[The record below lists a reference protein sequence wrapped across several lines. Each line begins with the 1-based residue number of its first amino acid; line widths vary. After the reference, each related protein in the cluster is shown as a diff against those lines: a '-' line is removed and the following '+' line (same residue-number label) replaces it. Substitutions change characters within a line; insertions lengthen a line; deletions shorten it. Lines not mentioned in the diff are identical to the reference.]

1 MRLTSDIARGVAP
14 GKVQDRLSKR
24 YELEAKYLTDNS
36 QADPVK
42 ILFGRDFLSM
52 SLLTPIFDLVTKESG
67 GGGKGSSKVGGA
79 EQVTYYGGFA
89 GAFCAGPIDKIFAI
103 HESDTEV
110 ETFPDGL
117 ALGDDSGSALWDAA
131 GKYYTMALDG
141 YGTIRIHQ
149 GTATQPIDPRF
160 TDDKPDIVID
170 IENPET
176 SKIPTG
182 EDFQPAYRSVFYV
195 ATDSFKLGTSNTTP
209 NLRIEVLCT
218 PKCFARDFPDL
229 FTGETPALKI
239 ADDDGDVFPP
249 LIVYEYLRNSAWGG
263 AGLALSDIDHESFAA
278 ATQQCISDGIAITA
292 LQDSSDTTIRDAISQ
307 ILQYCDGAL
316 YLNEAGKV
324 AIKLVRVAEN
334 TSVYPLI
341 TDAELADEPD
351 ITWEGEGTAWGRTEI
366 IFNSRVDSYE
376 STAEVF
382 ESPRYSGAV
391 LREIATER
399 ISLPFCKKRM
409 LAAKL
414 ARRFGNAGAEP
425 SCEVTLSVLPGGNY
439 KIGELVRL
447 SYRAFGID
455 ELLLRV
461 NKITVGGP
469 REPLLRITA
478 VSEPTTAWEVD
489 VENLAVGFPKHQ
501 DTVYDRDGGFL
512 KPRVLLLDNGSADW
526 PIKGTEIALFCERN
540 TTAPIVNYEVRGMS
554 KLSWPEDSRENRWVE
569 AGKNKYQTEVEIE
582 GLLAGVKI
590 GGLLAGVKLLTLK
603 VNVFGD
609 KRRDEFDKL
618 LSKLQTTAVYI
629 TCCAFTSD
637 SLDPEQVEAS
647 RTLRPMSF
655 RICGIR
661 QASIEHRETG
671 DVFKYICSVTAE
683 QIFSNWVYP
692 CNAPGAQHYYPSKI
706 AYAHQLKDIT
716 NPEEVFR
723 YRSVD
728 FKIIHGSMDSIVWLF
743 ADFGNGIYEVNPC
756 GFWQKYVGTTNP
768 SHTVGASENID
779 ERESAWGNPITISEG
794 IIRVSTSSPVIAEG
808 GQAEDNIFWL
818 NPVSGES
825 KVYTANGWELV
836 DNSNVLAPLIQPEQI
851 PFGSASDEVAAGD
864 HLHDDRYQLIGD
876 SAERYYR
883 SFNSSTSLSHVRGS
897 DGRVNVHLIDE
908 TPITITLPSVADAEN
923 GDMITVFFS
932 AENNVEQNVV
942 TFEADADEVFANG
955 QNEVV
960 AGKGTIL
967 QLVCVETGWLPI
979 LKSILEE

>member
-1 MRLTSDIARGVAP
+1 MRLTSDIARGIAP

-36 QADPVK
+36 QADPIK

-52 SLLTPIFDLVTKESG
+52 SLLTPIFDLVTKDSG
-67 GGGKGSSKVGGA
+67 GGGKGYSKVGGA
-79 EQVTYYGGFA
+79 GQVTYFGGFA

-103 HESDTEV
+103 HESDAEV
-110 ETFPDGL
+110 ETFTEGL
-117 ALGDDSGSALWDAA
+117 ALGDDSGSALWDST
-131 GKYYTMALDG
+131 GKYYTLTLDG
-141 YGTIRIHQ
+141 YGTLRIHH

-218 PKCFARDFPDL
+218 PKCFAQDYPAYFED
-229 FTGETPALKI
+229 ETQPLTV
-239 ADDDGDVFPP
+239 ADENGDVYPP
-249 LIVYEYLRNSAWGG
+249 LIVYEYLRNSTWGG
-263 AGLALSDIDHESFAA
+263 AGLAVSDIDHESFAT
-278 ATQQCISDGIAITA
+278 ATHQCIQEGIAITA
-292 LQDSSDTTIRDAISQ
+292 LQDSADITIRDAISQ
-307 ILQYCDGAL
+307 ILQYCDGAI
-316 YLNEAGKV
+316 YLNDAGKV
-324 AIKLVRVAEN
+324 AIKLVRAAEN

-341 TDAELADEPD
+341 TEAELADEPD
-351 ITWEGEGTAWGRTEI
+351 ITWDGEREAWGRTEI
-366 IFNSRVDSYE
+366 IFNSRDDSYE

-391 LREIATER
+391 LREMATER
-399 ISLPFCKKRM
+399 LSIPFCKKRL

-414 ARRFGNAGAEP
+414 ARRFGNSGAEP

-439 KIGELVRL
+439 KIGDLVRL
-447 SYRAFGID
+447 SYPAFGVD

-478 VSEPTTAWEVD
+478 VSEPATSWEVD
-489 VENLAVGFPKHQ
+489 VETLTVGFQKSQ
-501 DTVYDRDGGFL
+501 DIVYERDGGFL

-526 PIKGTEIALFCERN
+526 PINGTEIAMFCERN
-540 TTAPIVNYEVRGMS
+540 TTAPIVNYEARGMS
-554 KLSWPEDSRENRWVE
+554 KLSWPVDSTENRWSE
-569 AGKNKYQTEVEIE
+569 AGKNKYQTEVEIVE
-582 GLLAGVKI
+582 LLANT
-590 GGLLAGVKLLTLK
+590 KLLTLDVK
-603 VNVFGD
+603 VRGE
-609 KRRDEFDKL
+609 KRRDEFVEL
-618 LSKLQTTAVYI
+618 ISKLQTTAAYI

-637 SLDPEQVEAS
+637 LFEPAQVEAA

-655 RICGIR
+655 RIREIR

-671 DVFKYICSVTAE
+671 NVFKYLLSVTAE

-692 CNAPGAQHYYPSKI
+692 CNAPGSQHYYPSKV
-706 AYAHQLKDIT
+706 AYAHRLKNVE

-743 ADFGNGIYEVNPC
+743 ADFGNGVYEVSPC

-768 SHTVGASENID
+768 SHTVGASENIE

-794 IIRVSTSSPVIAEG
+794 IIRVSTSSPVMAQG
-808 GQAEDNIFWL
+808 GQAENNIFWL
-818 NPVSGES
+818 NPVTGES
-825 KVYTANGWELV
+825 KVYTENGWELV
-836 DNSNVLAPLIQPEQI
+836 DNSNVLDPLIPPEQI
-851 PFGSASDEVAAGD
+851 PFGSAADEVARGD

-883 SFNSSTSLSHVRGS
+883 SFTSSSSLNHVRGS
-897 DGRVNVHLIDE
+897 DGRVHVLLIDE
-908 TPITITLPSVADAEN
+908 MPITITLPSIVQAEN

-932 AENNVEQNVV
+932 AENDVEQNVV
-942 TFEADADEVFANG
+942 TFASDEDEVFANG
-955 QNEVV
+955 QNEVIV
-960 AGKGTIL
+960 GTGTIL

-979 LKSILEE
+979 LKSILEI

>member
-1 MRLTSDIARGVAP
+1 MRLTSDIARGIAP

-67 GGGKGSSKVGGA
+67 GGGKGSSKVGGSG
-79 EQVTYYGGFA
+79 QVTYYGGFA
-89 GAFCAGPIDKIFAI
+89 GAFCAGPVDKIFAI

-218 PKCFARDFPDL
+218 PKCFAQDYPAF
-229 FTGETPALKI
+229 FAGETPALKV
-239 ADDDGDVFPP
+239 ADDEGDVYPP
-249 LIVYEYLRNSAWGG
+249 LIVYEYLRNSTWGG

-351 ITWEGEGTAWGRTEI
+351 ITWEGEGAAGGRTEI

-399 ISLPFCKKRM
+399 ISLPFCKKRV

-425 SCEVTLSVLPGGNY
+425 SCEVTLSVLPSGSY
-439 KIGELVRL
+439 KIGDLVRL
-447 SYRAFGID
+447 SYPAFGID

-469 REPLLRITA
+469 REPMLRITA
-478 VSEPTTAWEVD
+478 VSEPTSAWEVD
-489 VENLAVGFPKHQ
+489 IETLTIGFPQKQ

-540 TTAPIVNYEVRGMS
+540 TTAPIVNYEARGMS

-582 GLLAGVKI
+582 GLLAN
-590 GGLLAGVKLLTLK
+590 AKLLTLK
-603 VNVFGD
+603 VNILGE
-609 KRRDEFDKL
+609 KRRDEFVDL
-618 LSKLQTTAVYI
+618 ISKLQTSAAYI
-629 TCCAFTSD
+629 TCCAFSSD
-637 SLDPEQVEAS
+637 SLEPAQIEAA
-647 RTLRPMSF
+647 RTLRPMTF
-655 RICGIR
+655 RIREIR
-661 QASIEHRETG
+661 QASVEHSETG
-671 DVFKYICSVTAE
+671 NVFKYLISVTAE

-706 AYAHQLKDIT
+706 AYAHRLKDIT

-808 GQAEDNIFWL
+808 GQAEDNIFWI

-825 KVYTANGWELV
+825 KVYTVNGWELV
-836 DNSNVLAPLIQPEQI
+836 DNSNVLAPLIPPEQI
-851 PFGSASDEVAAGD
+851 PFGSASDEVARGD
-864 HLHDDRYQLIGD
+864 HLHDDRYQLIGMGWE
-876 SAERYYR
+876 SYHRRYTT
-883 SFNSSTSLSHVRGS
+883 SSEITHVSGCRG
-897 DGRVNVHLIDE
+897 VVHLDISTANEIFELPPATNAALGDAIDI
-908 TPITITLPSVADAEN
+908 ITSIDAELEA
-923 GDMITVFFS
+923 GTTCAISATTGETLHLCTGAQTDSFS
-932 AENNVEQNVV
+932 VSS
-942 TFEADADEVFANG
+942 G
-955 QNEVV
+955 VV
-960 AGKGTIL
+960 ARVFCTGIEASKYWIVTLIS
-967 QLVCVETGWLPI
+967 QLEF
-979 LKSILEE
+979 

>member
-1 MRLTSDIARGVAP
+1 MRLTSDIARGIAP

-36 QADPVK
+36 QAEPIK

-52 SLLTPIFDLVTKESG
+52 SLLTPIFDLVTKDSG
-67 GGGKGSSKVGGA
+67 GGGKGYSKVGGA
-79 EQVTYYGGFA
+79 GQVTYFGGFA

-103 HESDTEV
+103 HESDAEV
-110 ETFPDGL
+110 ETFTEGL
-117 ALGDDSGSALWDAA
+117 ALGDDSGSALWDST
-131 GKYYTMALDG
+131 GKYYTLTLDG
-141 YGTIRIHQ
+141 YGTLRIHH

-218 PKCFARDFPDL
+218 PKCFAQDYPAYFED
-229 FTGETPALKI
+229 ETQPLTV
-239 ADDDGDVFPP
+239 ADENGDVYPP
-249 LIVYEYLRNSAWGG
+249 LIVYEYLRNSTWGG
-263 AGLALSDIDHESFAA
+263 AGLAVSDIDHESFAT
-278 ATQQCISDGIAITA
+278 ATHQCIQEGIAITA
-292 LQDSSDTTIRDAISQ
+292 LQDSADITIRDAISQ
-307 ILQYCDGAL
+307 ILQYCDGAI
-316 YLNEAGKV
+316 YLNDAGKV
-324 AIKLVRVAEN
+324 AIKLVRAAEN

-341 TDAELADEPD
+341 TEAELADEPD
-351 ITWEGEGTAWGRTEI
+351 ITWDGEREAWGRTEI
-366 IFNSRVDSYE
+366 IFNSRDDSYE

-399 ISLPFCKKRM
+399 ISLPFCKKRV

-425 SCEVTLSVLPGGNY
+425 SCEITLSVLPSGNY
-439 KIGELVRL
+439 KIGGLVRL
-447 SYRAFGID
+447 TYPAFGVD

-478 VSEPTTAWEVD
+478 VSEPTTSWAVD
-489 VENLAVGFPKHQ
+489 VETLSVGFPKKQ
-501 DTVYDRDGGFL
+501 DTVYERDGGFL

-526 PIKGTEIALFCERN
+526 PINGTEIAMFCERN
-540 TTAPIVNYEVRGMS
+540 TTAPILNYEARGMS
-554 KLSWPEDSRENRWVE
+554 KLSWPEDSPENRWVE

-582 GLLAGVKI
+582 GLLAN
-590 GGLLAGVKLLTLK
+590 AKLLTLDLT
-603 VNVFGD
+603 VSGE
-609 KRRDEFDKL
+609 KRRDEFVEL
-618 LSKLQTTAVYI
+618 ISKLQTTAAYI
-629 TCCAFTSD
+629 TCCAFSSD
-637 SLDPEQVEAS
+637 SLDTAQVEAA

-655 RICGIR
+655 RIREIR

-671 DVFKYICSVTAE
+671 NVFKYLLSVTAE

-692 CNAPGAQHYYPSKI
+692 CNTPGLQNYYPSKV
-706 AYAHQLKDIT
+706 AYAHRLKNVE

-743 ADFGNGIYEVNPC
+743 ADFGNGVYEVSPC

-768 SHTVGASENID
+768 SHTVGASENIED
-779 ERESAWGNPITISEG
+779 RESAWGNPITISEG
-794 IIRVSTSSPVIAEG
+794 IIRVSTSSPVIGQG

-851 PFGSASDEVAAGD
+851 PFGSASDEVARGD
-864 HLHDDRYQLIGD
+864 HLHDERYQLIGD

-883 SFNSSTSLSHVRGS
+883 SFSESDILNHVRGS
-897 DGRVNVHLIDE
+897 DGRVHVLLIDE
-908 TPITITLPSVADAEN
+908 MPITITLPSIAEAEH
-923 GDMITVFFS
+923 GDMITVFLS
-932 AENNVEQNVV
+932 ALDGVEQEVITV
-942 TFEADADEVFANG
+942 AADADEVFANG
-955 QNEVV
+955 QNEVIV
-960 AGKGTIL
+960 GTGTIL
-967 QLVCVETGWLPI
+967 QLVCVEDGWLPI
-979 LKSILEE
+979 LKSILE